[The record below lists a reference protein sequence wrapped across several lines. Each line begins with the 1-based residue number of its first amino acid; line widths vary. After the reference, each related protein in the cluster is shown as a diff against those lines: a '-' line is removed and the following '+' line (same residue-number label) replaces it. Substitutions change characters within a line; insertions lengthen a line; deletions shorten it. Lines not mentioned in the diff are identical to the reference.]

1 MAFAERL
8 EAMGR
13 KKHDLEI
20 AIDKMEK
27 QPQPDEIALKRLKRE
42 KLALKDQ
49 IFALMDAH
57 AESNDMLIQAAE

>member
-8 EAMGR
+8 DSLGR

-20 AIDKMEK
+20 IITDMEK
-27 QPQPDEIALKRLKRE
+27 QAQPDEVALKRLKRE

-49 IFALMDAH
+49 ISAIMDEHSSPGELA
-57 AESNDMLIQAAE
+57 QAAE

>member
-8 EAMGR
+8 DSLGR

-20 AIDKMEK
+20 MICNMEK
-27 QPQPDEIALKRLKRE
+27 QAQPDEVALKRLKRE

-49 IFALMDAH
+49 IFALMDEHSSEMAM
-57 AESNDMLIQAAE
+57 AQAAE